1 MMQQDS
7 RSPEGQGRNTDSDC
21 LQVKAD
27 PRASKQFLILA
38 HLYSQKAD
46 AASLARLREELQPP
60 RWSAVQ
66 MGTAAAVGTVGVV
79 GEPSAWSNI

>member
-1 MMQQDS
+1 M
-7 RSPEGQGRNTDSDC
+7 
-21 LQVKAD
+21 KAD

-66 MGTAAAVGTVGVV
+66 IGTAAAVGTVGVV
-79 GEPSAWSNI
+79 GEQSAWSNC